1 MQIFKKFVL
10 NTCLCSVLI
19 LTLFYIFAAISE
31 MTDSVIGIGKYF
43 TILGFGAVISASV
56 LIFDTKL
63 KMLLKYIINYAVS
76 LTAFCVIFLSS
87 ASGSTNAVARTFA
100 AIVIFTILYA
110 LVFLFKYLFN
120 TLWTKS
126 VKKASGVKNANRK
139 I

>member
-1 MQIFKKFVL
+1 MKVFKKLVL
-10 NTCLCSVLI
+10 NACLYSVLI

-43 TILGFGAVISASV
+43 TILGFGAIISASV

-63 KMLLKYIINYAVS
+63 KEILKYIINYAVL

-87 ASGSTNAVARTFA
+87 ASGSTNAVARAFA
-100 AIVIFTILYA
+100 AIVIFTIIYA
-110 LVFLFKYLFN
+110 LVLLFKYLFGI
-120 TLWTKS
+120 LWKKRT
-126 VKKASGVKNANRK
+126 KKATGVKNANRK